1 MSFPLPQLETSN
13 IKISFFISSF
23 LPLSPSLEF
32 LKKYK
37 IEINKDSPEIINFT
51 VKLDIKKPYIC
62 NFCNISF
69 DECYDFDKHLKR
81 KHKQKDVVTLDETE
95 VNKIRS
101 ELEETFGVETKKEY
115 KSKYNGRCN
124 IKISFTVKSFLPPC
138 LEFLRKYKIKI
149 YKDFSQLINVTG
161 IRSLNEVHQIIS
173 ELEEKFG
180 VTINKKYRIDNIM
193 ASRKVKLIFD
203 FKKIIDSIKMLGYD
217 KVFHVDYDEETYSQR
232 IFLKPRKKPFPSI
245 QLLYTGS
252 VTVMG
257 CKSFHH
263 VRFCQNVIKQ
273 CFSLNTLRRTK
284 ST

>member
-101 ELEETFGVETKKEY
+101 ELEETFGVETKKE
-115 KSKYNGRCN
+115 
-124 IKISFTVKSFLPPC
+124 
-138 LEFLRKYKIKI
+138 
-149 YKDFSQLINVTG
+149 LIWAYFENPTQ
-161 IRSLNEVHQIIS
+161 R
-173 ELEEKFG
+173 
-180 VTINKKYRIDNIM
+180 
-193 ASRKVKLIFD
+193 
-203 FKKIIDSIKMLGYD
+203 LGGGM
-217 KVFHVDYDEETYSQR
+217 
-232 IFLKPRKKPFPSI
+232 P
-245 QLLYTGS
+245 G
-252 VTVMG
+252 
-257 CKSFHH
+257 
-263 VRFCQNVIKQ
+263 
-273 CFSLNTLRRTK
+273 
-284 ST
+284 